1 MSIHLARAMEKLKQE
16 ILSVAGQVEARV
28 HDAVRS
34 VLHRDRALARS
45 VVESDNDIDQQ
56 EVDVEEECL
65 EVLALHQP
73 VADQLR
79 FVVAILKINNDLER
93 IADLAVNIAQRAISL
108 SELPMVEIPFDLEEI
123 FLKSNDMLKRSID
136 AMVQMDS
143 KGARLVRGLDD
154 GVDQKTAEA
163 FQAVEDGIRSNMN
176 SLSQL
181 IQYLSC
187 ARHLERVADLASN
200 IAEDVIYLVDGEIVR
215 HQPEAF

>member
-1 MSIHLARAMEKLKQE
+1 MSIHLARALEKLKQG
-16 ILSVAGQVEARV
+16 ILAVAGEVEARV

-34 VLHRDRALARS
+34 VRQRDRVLARA

-56 EVDVEEECL
+56 EVDVEEDCL

-108 SELPMVEIPFDLEEI
+108 ADQPMIEIPFNLEGI
-123 FLKSNDMLKRSID
+123 FHKANDMLHQSID

-143 KGARLVRGLDD
+143 KGARIVRGLDD
-154 GVDQKTAEA
+154 AVDDMTAQA
-163 FQAVEDGIRSNMN
+163 FQAVEDGIRANPN
-176 SLSQL
+176 NLSQL

-187 ARHLERVADLASN
+187 ARHLERIADLATN

-215 HQPEAF
+215 HTPTAG